1 MSEEKKSEPL
11 TVLSP
16 PAPKEEVKVTEEP
29 KEKTASIVEKI
40 IENLEQ
46 TYREEK
52 AKETQILYN
61 GFVDVITNHKAHIS
75 NILTAIELLKQDV
88 IMQQIQ
94 KIRSEQVRSEQG

>member
-1 MSEEKKSEPL
+1 VFVLTEEKKSEPL

-16 PAPKEEVKVTEEP
+16 PAPKEEVEIVEKP

-52 AKETQILYN
+52 AKEIQILYN
-61 GFVDVITNHKAHIS
+61 GFVDVITSHKAHIS
-75 NILTAIELLKQDV
+75 NILTAIELIKHDM

-94 KIRSEQVRSEQG
+94 KIRSEQG